1 MSSKREE
8 VSVFWALAQAQTT
21 DMLCAAF
28 SDMDRCTVMQ
38 HLKVL
43 EEADLII
50 VSRAGRE
57 RWNYLNALPIK
68 RIHGRWISEHAAH
81 PVTIL
86 DRLKPGMPEV
96 RAALRSGL
104 RYAAEEIVARDKY
117 QQKLTPAKVALE
129 LGISV
134 RQLHVLFEHAELTFA
149 RTLASMRTSQ
159 ARRLLVERPALPVT
173 EVAYACGF
181 DSLARFYRLFTGAYG
196 MAPGEFRAAGSLH

>member
-96 RAALRSGL
+96 RAALRSGCAMPPK
-104 RYAAEEIVARDKY
+104 RSWRA
-117 QQKLTPAKVALE
+117 TN
-129 LGISV
+129 
-134 RQLHVLFEHAELTFA
+134 
-149 RTLASMRTSQ
+149 TS
-159 ARRLLVERPALPVT
+159 RN
-173 EVAYACGF
+173 
-181 DSLARFYRLFTGAYG
+181 
-196 MAPGEFRAAGSLH
+196 